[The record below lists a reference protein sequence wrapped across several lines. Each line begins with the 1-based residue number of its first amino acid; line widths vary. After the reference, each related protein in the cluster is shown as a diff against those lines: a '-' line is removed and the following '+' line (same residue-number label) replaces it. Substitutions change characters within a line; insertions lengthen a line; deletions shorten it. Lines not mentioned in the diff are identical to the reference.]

1 MNLQGSC
8 QMSCKMLRV
17 CPGSSKI
24 LLRRLSRIACWY
36 CSRLNK
42 IGKNPNLVSHREE
55 DMGSESKTINAVVNA
70 LAEQAEQVNTSE
82 ESMGNQ
88 SSDKS
93 IHELGR
99 NLHELGQA
107 LHRLNLPRPKS
118 ENNFASQ
125 EQLPMNRTSRPI
137 FHKSDTFHKDTSF
150 QWHHWI
156 VYVVIVVAA
165 ASVVMPLWET
175 SHTFGKSILY
185 TNNIICWSPRFFN
198 DNELVQIL
206 VVSGCWVLCLLCLYC
221 MTSTHVIVAVLTTLF
236 CW

>member
-1 MNLQGSC
+1 
-8 QMSCKMLRV
+8 
-17 CPGSSKI
+17 
-24 LLRRLSRIACWY
+24 
-36 CSRLNK
+36 
-42 IGKNPNLVSHREE
+42 
-55 DMGSESKTINAVVNA
+55 MGSESKSINAVVNA

-93 IHELGR
+93 IHKLGR

-118 ENNFASQ
+118 ENNFASE

-156 VYVVIVVAA
+156 VYVVIVIAA
-165 ASVVMPLWET
+165 GTAVMLQWET

-198 DNELVQIL
+198 DTELVQIL
-206 VVSGCWVLCLLCLYC
+206 VGQQLLGLVCPLLVLYDEHIRYCCSAHHNVLL
-221 MTSTHVIVAVLTTLF
+221 IVQATDSVQEEARIVQY
-236 CW
+236 